1 MNARITI
8 EYTDPRLDELLT
20 LMRGLIHQ
28 GEIEMADLTS
38 PALADQIAQ
47 NTDVTASAS
56 DLISQLADAIE
67 AAGTDQA
74 QLDALVGQLRNDDTG
89 LADAVAANTPA
100 ATEPT
105 PGDVPVEEPTA

>member
-1 MNARITI
+1 LNARITI

-28 GEIEMADLTS
+28 GEIEMADLT
-38 PALADQIAQ
+38 ALADQIAQ